1 MTQRADPWPP
11 PPPARTILQTFD
23 RHMRELDNRRLTAV
37 HIPDHDL
44 PSKVGLVHE
53 KGG

>member
-1 MTQRADPWPP
+1 MTQRVDPWP

-23 RHMRELDNRRLTAV
+23 RHMRELDNRRLTAL

-44 PSKVGLVHE
+44 PSKIIGAMHE